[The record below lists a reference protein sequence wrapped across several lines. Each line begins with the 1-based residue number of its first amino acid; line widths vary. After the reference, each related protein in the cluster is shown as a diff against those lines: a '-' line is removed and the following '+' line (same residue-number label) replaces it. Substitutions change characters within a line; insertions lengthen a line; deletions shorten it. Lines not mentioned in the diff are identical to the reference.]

1 MKLRLM
7 ICTIAAAM
15 APAAV
20 LLTASGMAQAQPAP
34 QTAPQAAPQAAP
46 QSRTATPAI
55 NGFTVEEVAR
65 LDQGV
70 RLQFDLYGTP
80 GGNATLNLDG
90 ANRALHLTEVEPGQY
105 TGHYV
110 IGNRDRLRPDSRVS
124 AELRLGNEIAT
135 SVLRE
140 PLVRSDVA
148 QPVENTRQLTTKD
161 PRIAAA
167 APGASPPPAPRA
179 TERPRVARY
188 CTSCGIIE
196 KVETVQG
203 ALPNPRPLAS
213 DAAAR
218 QYYRVTVRLNTTD
231 TTQVLE
237 FANNPGYRTGD
248 RVRVNDDVLSLDKQ
262 E

>member
-1 MKLRLM
+1 MKLRRLV
-7 ICTIAAAM
+7 CTIAAAL
-15 APAAV
+15 APATV
-20 LLTASGMAQAQPAP
+20 LLSASAVA
-34 QTAPQAAPQAAP
+34 QTAP
-46 QSRTATPAI
+46 AI
-55 NGFTVEEVAR
+55 DGFNVEEVAR
-65 LDQGV
+65 LDQGG

-80 GGNATLNLDG
+80 GANVTINLDG

-110 IGNRDRLRPDSRVS
+110 IGNRDRLRPDSRVV
-124 AELRLGNEIAT
+124 AELRRGNQVAT
-135 SVLRE
+135 SVLGE
-140 PLVRSDVA
+140 PLVRSDVV
-148 QPVENTRQLTTKD
+148 QPSENARQLATKD
-161 PRIAAA
+161 ARIAAT
-167 APGASPPPAPRA
+167 APGAAPPPAPRA

-196 KVETVQG
+196 KVELVQG

-213 DAAAR
+213 DATAR

-237 FANNPGYRTGD
+237 FANNPGYQKGD
-248 RVRVNDDVLSLDKQ
+248 RVRVNDGVLSLDKQ

>member
-7 ICTIAAAM
+7 MCTVAAAI
-15 APAAV
+15 APATV
-20 LLTASGMAQAQPAP
+20 LLTASAPALAQSAS
-34 QTAPQAAPQAAP
+34 
-46 QSRTATPAI
+46 QSRIAPPAI
-55 NGFTVEEVAR
+55 AGFSVEEVAR

-70 RLQFDLYGTP
+70 RLQFDVYGTP
-80 GGNATLNLDG
+80 NGNVTLSLDG

-110 IGNRDRLRPDSRVS
+110 IGNRDRLTPESRVS
-124 AELRLGNEIAT
+124 AELRLGNAVAT

-148 QPVENTRQLTTKD
+148 QPVDNARQLATKD

-167 APGASPPPAPRA
+167 APGIAPPPPPRA
-179 TERPRVARY
+179 TERARVARY

-213 DAAAR
+213 DATAR
-218 QYYRVTVRLNTTD
+218 QYYRVTVRMNTTD

-248 RVRVNDDVLSLDKQ
+248 RVRVNDGVLALDKQ

>member
-7 ICTIAAAM
+7 MCTIAAAM
-15 APAAV
+15 APATV
-20 LLTASGMAQAQPAP
+20 LLTASGTALAQPVL
-34 QTAPQAAPQAAP
+34 
-46 QSRTATPAI
+46 QSRTATPATPAI
-55 NGFTVEEVAR
+55 NGFNVEEVAR

-105 TGHYV
+105 TGSYV
-110 IGNRDRLRPDSRVS
+110 IGTRDRLKADSRVT
-124 AELRLGNEIAT
+124 AELRMGNEVVT

-140 PLVRSDVA
+140 PLVRGDVA
-148 QPVENTRQLTTKD
+148 QPADDTRQLATKD
-161 PRIAAA
+161 SRIAAA
-167 APGASPPPAPRA
+167 APGAAPPPAPRT

-203 ALPNPRPLAS
+203 ALSNPRPLAS
-213 DAAAR
+213 DATAR
-218 QYYRVTVRLNTTD
+218 QYFRVTVRMNTTD

-248 RVRVNDDVLSLDKQ
+248 RVRVSDGVLTLDKQ

>member
-7 ICTIAAAM
+7 MCTIAAAM
-15 APAAV
+15 APATV
-20 LLTASGMAQAQPAP
+20 LLTASGTALAQP
-34 QTAPQAAPQAAP
+34 AP
-46 QSRTATPAI
+46 QSRTATPATPAI
-55 NGFTVEEVAR
+55 NGFNVEEVAR

-90 ANRALHLTEVEPGQY
+90 ANRALYLTEVEPGQY
-105 TGHYV
+105 TGSYV
-110 IGNRDRLRPDSRVS
+110 IGTRDRLKADSRVT
-124 AELRLGNEIAT
+124 AELRMGNEVAT

-140 PLVRSDVA
+140 SLVRSDVA
-148 QPVENTRQLTTKD
+148 PPADDTRQLATKD
-161 PRIAAA
+161 SRIAAA
-167 APGASPPPAPRA
+167 APGAAPPPAPRT

-213 DAAAR
+213 DATAR
-218 QYYRVTVRLNTTD
+218 QYFRVTVRMNTTD

-248 RVRVNDDVLSLDKQ
+248 RVRVSDGVLTLDKQ

>member
-7 ICTIAAAM
+7 MCTIAAAF
-15 APAAV
+15 APATV
-20 LLTASGMAQAQPAP
+20 LLTASSTAQAQPAP
-34 QTAPQAAPQAAP
+34 Q
-46 QSRTATPAI
+46 SRTASPAI
-55 NGFTVEEVAR
+55 DGFTVEEVAR

-70 RLQFDLYGTP
+70 RLQFNLYGTP
-80 GGNATLNLDG
+80 GANVTLNLDG

-110 IGNRDRLRPDSRVS
+110 IGNRDRLTPDSRVS
-124 AELRLGNEIAT
+124 AELRMGNQVAT

-140 PLVRSDVA
+140 PLVRTDVA
-148 QPVENTRQLTTKD
+148 QPVDNGRQLATKD
-161 PRIAAA
+161 ARIAAA
-167 APGASPPPAPRA
+167 APGVSPPPAPRT

-188 CTSCGIIE
+188 CTSCGIVE
-196 KVETVQG
+196 KVEVVQG

-213 DAAAR
+213 DVTAR

-231 TTQVLE
+231 TTQALE

-248 RVRVNDDVLSLDKQ
+248 RVRVNDGVLSLDKQ